1 MSSEVLLWIYFSSMV
16 LIQWLQIG
24 NDVINLHMD
33 REYFEEIKILEEL
46 EEIA

>member
-1 MSSEVLLWIYFSSMV
+1 MNSEVLLWLYFSCMV
-16 LIQWLQIG
+16 LIQWMQIG

-33 REYFEEIKILEEL
+33 KKYFEEIKILEEL